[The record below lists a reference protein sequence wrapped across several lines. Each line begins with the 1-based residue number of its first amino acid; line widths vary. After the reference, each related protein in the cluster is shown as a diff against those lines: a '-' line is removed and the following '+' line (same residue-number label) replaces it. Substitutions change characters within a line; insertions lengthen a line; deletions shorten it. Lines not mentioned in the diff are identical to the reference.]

1 MGGGVILNSDKKA
14 KNVPITTKVKKFKS
28 RCFFSVFE
36 QKSFD
41 SWKTKKIR
49 KKNRWWAK
57 TTFESND
64 FFARRSDLK
73 TNLKILSNFN

>member
-49 KKNRWWAK
+49 KKIDDGQKQPLKAM
-57 TTFESND
+57 TFLLD
-64 FFARRSDLK
+64 VQ
-73 TNLKILSNFN
+73 I

>member
-14 KNVPITTKVKKFKS
+14 KNVPITTKLKKFKS

-41 SWKTKKIR
+41 SLKTKKIDDGQ
-49 KKNRWWAK
+49 KQALKVMI
-57 TTFESND
+57 FLLD
-64 FFARRSDLK
+64 FQ
-73 TNLKILSNFN
+73 I

>member
-14 KNVPITTKVKKFKS
+14 KKTVPITTKVKKFKS

-49 KKNRWWAK
+49 KKLDDGQN
-57 TTFESND
+57 
-64 FFARRSDLK
+64 
-73 TNLKILSNFN
+73 NLWKQWLFC